1 MPKQTISYMR
11 PSKTMA
17 ILNLGLWGCK
27 SMGSKELESQGTMRT
42 PEEQLFLTNF
52 GLFNFQEHTG

>member
-1 MPKQTISYMR
+1 MR